1 MTEKPT
7 SSVNT
12 DITAWGLIKPY
23 WVSEDRWRARG
34 LLALVVAM
42 NMTMVAA
49 NVWFNNWQRIF
60 FDAIQQYNFPVF
72 KYSLL
77 QFTVIA
83 MALIL
88 LGSYRTYFRQML
100 EFRWRQW
107 LTSQYLHDWLGDRA
121 YYRIERDS
129 LADNPDQRVSVDL
142 QALAS
147 STLNLALGLLS
158 TTVTLFS
165 FIVILWN
172 LSGALAFHLFG
183 TAFSIPGY
191 MVWAALIY
199 AAAGSYVT
207 HKVNHPLVSINYQQQ
222 RVEADFRFSLIRIR
236 ENADQIAL
244 YQGEPAEERA
254 LKGVFGHIRDNW
266 RLVMRFTRRFNIVVI
281 SYSQLA
287 IVFPYIAAAPKYFSK
302 SISLGVYQQVT
313 GAFGTVSDSFSWF
326 INNYDSLAEWRATVN
341 RLREFHRV
349 MGDQHLRESVSGGT
363 FHGGINIRMTD
374 TQSLVVE
381 DLRLQHPNGTPMSN
395 VGSFSI
401 APKSRWLVRGPSGA
415 GKSTLMRTL
424 AGLWPFGEG
433 SIDSPVGAKLMFVPQ
448 RSYLPIGT
456 LKAALTYPSDESA
469 FTDEACRE
477 VLVVCN
483 LSDFADRLRE
493 SAHWERMLSPGEQQ
507 RLAAA
512 RVLLQKPD
520 FLFLDEATSALDPDN
535 ETVIYRVLNERL
547 PSAAIVS
554 VAHRKSLE
562 AFHDQ
567 TLFVER
573 AMERAAA

>member
-1 MTEKPT
+1 MAENPNN
-7 SSVNT
+7 SA

-23 WVSEDRWRARG
+23 WVSEDRWRAWG
-34 LLALVVAM
+34 LLVLVIAM

-49 NVWFNNWQRIF
+49 NVWFNRWQGIF
-60 FDAIQQYNFPVF
+60 FDAIQQYNYPVF
-72 KYSLL
+72 KHSLL

-83 MALIL
+83 LALIL

-107 LTSQYLHDWLGDRA
+107 LTTRYLNQWLGDDA
-121 YYRIERDS
+121 YYRIERDR
-129 LADNPDQRVSVDL
+129 LADNPDQRVSADL
-142 QALAS
+142 QGLAS
-147 STLNLALGLLS
+147 NTLNLSLGLLS

-172 LSGALAFHLFG
+172 LSGSLAFHMFG
-183 TAFSIPGY
+183 TEISIPGY
-191 MVWAALIY
+191 MVWVALIY
-199 AAAGSYVT
+199 AAIGSWIT

-244 YQGEPAEERA
+244 YQGEAAEEKS
-254 LKGVFGHIRDNW
+254 LQGVFGHIRDNW
-266 RLVMRFTRRFNIVVI
+266 RLVMRFTRRLSIVVI

-302 SISLGVYQQVT
+302 SITFGVYQQVT
-313 GAFGTVSDSFSWF
+313 SAFGTVSDSFSWF

-349 MGDQHLRESVSGGT
+349 MKEQHLHESVVDGT
-363 FHGGINIRMTD
+363 AHGGINMHLTD
-374 TQSLVVE
+374 TQVLDVK
-381 DLRLQHPNGTPMSN
+381 DLMLKRPDGQPIASI
-395 VGSFSI
+395 GSFRI

-415 GKSTLMRTL
+415 GKSTLLRAL

-433 SIDSPVGAKLMFVPQ
+433 TIEAPAGAKLLFIPQ

-456 LKAALTYPSDESA
+456 LKGALCYPSLDDA
-469 FTDEACRE
+469 FSDEACRE
-477 VLVVCN
+477 VLTAC
-483 LSDFADRLRE
+483 RLPELGARLTE
-493 SAHWERMLSPGEQQ
+493 SAHWERTLSPGEQQ
-507 RLAAA
+507 RVAAA
-512 RVLLQKPD
+512 RALLQKPD

-535 ETVIYRVLNERL
+535 EAAIYTALNERL
-547 PSAAIVS
+547 VDSAIVS
-554 VAHRKSLE
+554 VAHRKTLE

-567 TLFVER
+567 TLHVER
-573 AMERAAA
+573 AVEREAA